1 MKPTFS
7 PDLMLKKTDLKGVVR
22 IFDYLPGVMFF
33 AKDLEGRFIMANQA
47 FAARFGFKNTH
58 EILGKNDAQIG
69 SSPEII
75 SHYIKKDRE
84 VIESGKPQPG
94 IIELFPNENGE
105 HVWYE
110 TTKIPLWD
118 TEGKVCGV
126 CGIIKSDEGTKAS
139 IEPYLQVE
147 RAAECIKQ
155 NLSNRLDIDKISK
168 LPGLSVRQ
176 VERKFRKNR
185 IIWIEKRNENYS
197 NRERRNN
204 RRYEFL
210 KGHRLQ
216 IHMSLALV
224 HVLPI
229 GRVG

>member
-1 MKPTFS
+1 MKTTFS
-7 PDLMLKKTDLKGVVR
+7 PDLILKKTDLKGLVR

-126 CGIIKSDEGTKAS
+126 CGIIKSYEGSPGRALAARTGGVCSAPRARAS
-139 IEPYLQVE
+139 F
-147 RAAECIKQ
+147 
-155 NLSNRLDIDKISK
+155 SRLPWVSCT
-168 LPGLSVRQ
+168 GEASV
-176 VERKFRKNR
+176 
-185 IIWIEKRNENYS
+185 
-197 NRERRNN
+197 
-204 RRYEFL
+204 
-210 KGHRLQ
+210 
-216 IHMSLALV
+216 
-224 HVLPI
+224 
-229 GRVG
+229 